1 MSKMS
6 LSNVKKGIQQAPPR
20 VVLYGVEGVGKST
33 FAAGAPSPIFLGA
46 EDGTSQLD
54 VARFPEPTTW
64 ADALAAV
71 DVLTLE
77 DHDYQTF
84 VIDTL
89 DWLEP
94 LCWAHVCAANGV
106 SSIEDVQKGFGKGY
120 LAALSEWR
128 ILLSRIDNLRA
139 KRGMSVILL
148 AHSVI
153 KPFNNPEAE
162 NYDRYELKL
171 QKLASGLVKEW
182 TDALL
187 FARHET
193 FTAGGA
199 KGAKVKGVSTGARVV
214 HTEHSAAWDAK
225 TRYSHPETIALDWA
239 DFAQGMRAADPAA
252 IRAEIVALLPSVE
265 DETIRANVDKWLN
278 NKDLDAV
285 KLTAGLNK
293 IKVRLAS
300 APEKESKSS

>member
-64 ADALAAV
+64 ADALGAV
-71 DVLTLE
+71 DVLMAE
-77 DHDYQTF
+77 KHDYETL

-94 LCWAHVCAANGV
+94 LCWAHICAAAKLAH
-106 SSIEDVQKGFGKGY
+106 IEDFGYGKGY
-120 LAALSEWR
+120 AVALTEWR
-128 ILLSRIDNLRA
+128 ALLARLDQLRA
-139 KRGMSVILL
+139 KRGVSVILL
-148 AHSVI
+148 AHSAI
-153 KPFNNPEAE
+153 RSFNNPESD

-171 QKLASGLVKEW
+171 HKLASGLVKEW
-182 TDALL
+182 ADAVL

-199 KGAKVKGVSTGARVV
+199 KGSKAKGVSTGARVV

-239 DFAQGMRAADPAA
+239 DFAQGMRAANPVA
-252 IRAEIVALLPSVE
+252 IRAEIEALMPSIADDAIRTNVA
-265 DETIRANVDKWLN
+265 KWLE
-278 NKDLDAV
+278 NKEIDAV

-293 IKVRLAS
+293 IKVRLA
-300 APEKESKSS
+300 ATPAKESES